1 MEGSTTVG
9 IAGGLLLIIIGAVL
23 AFAVRVDM
31 GSLNI
36 QAVGWIVLLAGRF
49 SLGLTL
55 WRMNATRRRAVYVR
69 RNPGDE
75 WQTEIEEDR
84 IERTNGGGEPPP
96 V

>member
-1 MEGSTTVG
+1 MG

-23 AFAVRVDM
+23 AFAVRVDL

-36 QAVGWIVLLAGRF
+36 QAVGWIVLLAGLF

-69 RNPGDE
+69 RNPGDK

-84 IERTNGGGEPPP
+84 IEKTNGGSEPPP